1 MAKPPK
7 KAKYLIEWATA
18 QYAGKYYS
26 LEEPKIES
34 DKVEFLNTEGK
45 RITLIRAGVRIEE
58 L

>member
-7 KAKYLIEWATA
+7 KAKYLIEWATGH
-18 QYAGKYYS
+18 YGGKYYS